1 MLYYG
6 PEDFTP
12 FWAHADRFGG
22 QFGCLEPSGGFVYSI
37 NSKSLNL
44 SDETEE
50 KLLELIEQSKAEG
63 KDLVYEAYKDKAF
76 DPYPDPDADY

>member
-12 FWAHADRFGG
+12 FWAHADCFGG
-22 QFGCLEPSGGFVYSI
+22 QFGCLEPGGGFVYSI
-37 NSKSLNL
+37 NGITLDLQN
-44 SDETEE
+44 ETEE

-63 KDLVYEAYKDKAF
+63 KNLIFEAYKDKTF
-76 DPYPDPDADY
+76 EYDPDCDY